1 MICSVL
7 PRLSSNDNEFEN
19 IIRNFAHEGTLIGSN
34 TRNVVKYF
42 NINGTNINVKSF
54 KVPNPVNK
62 VVYRFLRKS
71 KAKRSF
77 ENARFLLSKGLLT
90 PEPLTYLEYHDLLG
104 LTSSYYICRQL
115 DDIVELRKVIDDKN
129 FAGRE
134 MILKKYTA
142 YFFRMHEL
150 GIEFLD
156 NSPGNT
162 LIQKNGTE
170 YDLYLV
176 DLNRMNFKKSLG
188 VKQRMNNFSRLTTD
202 REILKIIAEE
212 YAVLSGQPSALLLEL
227 MTTAAEKFRQKKLRK
242 KYFKKKLACL
252 KKWTTIQLSCL
263 SILPS
268 FAT

>member
-1 MICSVL
+1 MICSVSS
-7 PRLSSNDNEFEN
+7 RLSFNDNEFEN
-19 IIRNFAHEGTLIGSN
+19 ITRHFAQQGTLIASN

-42 NINGTNINVKSF
+42 NINGTKINIKSF
-54 KVPNPVNK
+54 KVPNPVNRI
-62 VVYRFLRKS
+62 VYRYLRKS
-71 KAKRSF
+71 KARRSF

-90 PEPLTYLEYHDLLG
+90 PEPLTYLEYHDGLG

-129 FAGRE
+129 FADRK

-156 NSPGNT
+156 NSPGNS
-162 LIQKNGTE
+162 LIQKNATE

-188 VKQRMNNFSRLTTD
+188 IKQRMNNFSRLTTD
-202 REILKIIAEE
+202 REILEIIAEE
-212 YAVLSGQPSALLLEL
+212 YAVLSGQPSSLLLNL
-227 MTTAAEKFRQKKLRK
+227 ITAAAEKFRQKKLRK

-252 KKWTTIQLSCL
+252 KKWASL
-263 SILPS
+263 
-268 FAT
+268 